1 MTRDGSRREENAR
14 ARARAISY
22 GPVDSFSSSPISSAA
37 IRAGIAR
44 AVLIESVIGKGD
56 Y

>member
-1 MTRDGSRREENAR
+1 MVQGQLLLLSDLERLGV
-14 ARARAISY
+14 
-22 GPVDSFSSSPISSAA
+22 GV
-37 IRAGIAR
+37 GIAR